1 MAQYWDELGNNIL
14 QGTTADDFFIFG
26 SSSISG
32 GNDTVIGNGG
42 NDIFAFVPDSASFL
56 WQRTITDFNAGDTIR
71 VAASQN
77 ITTITS
83 GNGASMQPYSVQ
95 VSSEGGIN
103 SFYVE
108 SNGDSLADV
117 RLKFPGSF
125 SASQFVAN
133 AVSGGTGPLTDFT
146 LITSPSQPSGQ
157 FTAGNDIIQGGS
169 GNDVYSALAGNDTL
183 YGNDGNDTLQ
193 GNQGSDSIFGG
204 SGNDSLLGGKDDDYV
219 HGNQGDDSI
228 AGGMG
233 FDILVGGKGND
244 SIQGGKD
251 FDVLRGELGND
262 SLYGELGDDILAGGK
277 DADFLSGGDGD
288 DFVSGELGNDTLEG
302 GVGNDVFLFFAS
314 SGNDIIQDF
323 RHGEDKLNLDI
334 ETITKEQAL
343 AAFSGGILNL
353 GNGNSV
359 TLIGIQSLSASDFF

>member
-1 MAQYWDELGNNIL
+1 MAQYFDVPGSNIIN
-14 QGTTADDFFIFG
+14 GTVENDFIIF
-26 SSSISG
+26 SSSGG
-32 GNDTVIGNGG
+32 GNDTIIGNGG
-42 NDIFAFVPDSASFL
+42 NDMFAFVPDSASFL

-77 ITTITS
+77 ITNITS

-146 LITSPSQPSGQ
+146 LITTPSQPSGQ
-157 FTAGNDIIQGGS
+157 FTAGNDIMQGS
-169 GNDVYSALAGNDTL
+169 GGNDIYSALAGNDTL

-193 GNQGSDSIFGG
+193 GNQGNDSIFGG

-233 FDILVGGKGND
+233 FDILVGGRGND

-277 DADFLSGGDGD
+277 ENDYLNGGDGND
-288 DFVSGELGNDTLEG
+288 TLGGELGNDTLEG
-302 GVGNDVFLFFAS
+302 GIGSDIFLFFTG

-323 RHGEDKLNLDI
+323 NRGEDKLSIDF
-334 ETITKEQAL
+334 EVMTTEQAI
-343 AAFSGGILNL
+343 ASFSGGILNL

-359 TLIGIQSLSASDFF
+359 TLVGVQVLTASDFF